1 MRALKKYF
9 ITLLVG
15 MVGVIAILASKD
27 IFAQT
32 VQKDVYHILC
42 DAFFVVGVLI
52 ECVGLLIFSSNEGT
66 FDIIVYGVS
75 SFVDMFKKQ
84 PNRKYE
90 TFYDYRVAR
99 QDKKIKFAY
108 LLIVGLVFLAVSG
121 VMLLLY
127 HQC

>member
-1 MRALKKYF
+1 MRALKKYL

-121 VMLLLY
+121 VMLYLY

>member
-1 MRALKKYF
+1 MRALKKYL

-75 SFVDMFKKQ
+75 SFVDMFKKR

>member
-1 MRALKKYF
+1 MRALKKYL

>member
-1 MRALKKYF
+1 
-9 ITLLVG
+9 

-90 TFYDYRVAR
+90 TFYDYRAAR

-121 VMLLLY
+121 VMLYLY
-127 HQC
+127 HQY